1 MREDIEN
8 CVAYST
14 FCPQFS
20 NGQLQKQRATS
31 HAVIH
36 NIMKEINY
44 WLKGTKPSEKKG
56 IEIDYQQS
64 LVALKNIRSRFD
76 GWVL

>member
-1 MREDIEN
+1 MIELVIEN

-36 NIMKEINY
+36 ILE
-44 WLKGTKPSEKKG
+44 
-56 IEIDYQQS
+56 
-64 LVALKNIRSRFD
+64 
-76 GWVL
+76 